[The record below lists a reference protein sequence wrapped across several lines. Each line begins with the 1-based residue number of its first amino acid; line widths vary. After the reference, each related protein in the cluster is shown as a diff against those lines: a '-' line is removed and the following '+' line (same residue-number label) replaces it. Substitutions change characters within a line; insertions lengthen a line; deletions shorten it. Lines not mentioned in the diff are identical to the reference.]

1 MKTSHRLTYMS
12 PESISIREVSVPAP
26 KANELLIR
34 VHLTT
39 VNRTDCGVLS
49 GEPYI
54 FRFFV
59 GWPSPRHKATG
70 TDFAGTVEAVGGK
83 VTGFKMGDRVFGF
96 NDHGCGSHA
105 EYFTYPANGP
115 IGLIPK
121 EISFNDAVA
130 SLEGAHY
137 ALNFIRHAHSVL
149 DSNSSGLSMAGKT
162 VMVYG
167 ATGAIGSAAVQLLL
181 HFGAKVTAVC
191 ARQHV
196 QTVQALGPQRVID
209 YLSEDFT
216 QCGEQFDFMFDAVGK
231 SSFGACRPLLGK
243 RGVYLSSELGPGNEN
258 LYLPLLTK
266 WRSGPRVLFP
276 IPMNIPRTI
285 NLMSELLAS
294 GEFRP
299 LIDRTYTLEQLP
311 DAFRYTASEQKLG
324 NVLLSLE

>member
-1 MKTSHRLTYMS
+1 MKTSYRTAYGP
-12 PESISIREVSVPAP
+12 PEIVSIRQVPVPAP
-26 KANELLIR
+26 KADELLIR
-34 VHLTT
+34 VHATT

-59 GWPSPRHKATG
+59 GWPSPRHNATG
-70 TDFAGTVEAVGGK
+70 TDFSGTVEAIGSK
-83 VTGFKMGDRVFGF
+83 VSGFKVGDRVFGF
-96 NDHGCGSHA
+96 NDNSCGSHA
-105 EYFTYPANGP
+105 EFLTYPANGP
-115 IGLIPK
+115 IGLIPM

-137 ALNFIRHAHSVL
+137 ALNFIRHAHSFL
-149 DSNSSGLSMAGKT
+149 DSGDSEFSMVGKN

-167 ATGAIGSAAVQLLL
+167 ATGAIGSAAVQLLR

-191 ARQHV
+191 ATQHV
-196 QTVQALGPQRVID
+196 QTVQAFGPNRVID

-216 QCGEQFDFMFDAVGK
+216 QCGEQFDFVFDAVGK

-243 RGVYLSSELGPGNEN
+243 SGVYLSSELGPGNEN

-276 IPMNIPRTI
+276 IPENIPRTI
-285 NLMSELLAS
+285 RLMSELLAS
-294 GEFRP
+294 GGFRP

-311 DAFRYTASEQKLG
+311 DAFRYTASGQKVG
-324 NVLLSLE
+324 NVLLSLG

>member
-1 MKTSHRLTYMS
+1 MKTSYRTAYGP
-12 PESISIREVSVPAP
+12 PEIVSIREVPVPAP

-70 TDFAGTVEAVGGK
+70 TDFAGTVEAIGSK
-83 VTGFKMGDRVFGF
+83 VSGFKVGDRVFGF

-105 EYFTYPANGP
+105 EYFTFPANGP
-115 IGLIPK
+115 IGLIPQHV
-121 EISFNDAVA
+121 SFNDAVA

-137 ALNFIRHAHSVL
+137 ALNFIRHAHSVIAPG
-149 DSNSSGLSMAGKT
+149 NSDLAMDGRK

-167 ATGAIGSAAVQLLL
+167 ATGAIGSAAVQLLR
-181 HFGAKVTAVC
+181 HFGATVTAVC
-191 ARQHV
+191 ATKHV
-196 QTVQALGPQRVID
+196 QKVQALGPDRVID

-216 QCGEQFDFMFDAVGK
+216 QCGEQFDFVFDAVGK
-231 SSFGACRPLLGK
+231 SSFGACLPLLGT

-258 LYLPLLTK
+258 LYLPLTTK
-266 WRSGPRVLFP
+266 LRGGPRVVFP
-276 IPMNIPRTI
+276 IPENIPRTI
-285 NLMSELLAS
+285 KLMHELLTS
-294 GEFRP
+294 GDFRP
-299 LIDRTYTLEQLP
+299 LIDCTYTLEQLP
-311 DAFRYTASEQKLG
+311 EAFHYTASGQKVG
-324 NVLLSLE
+324 NVLLTFN

>member
-1 MKTSHRLTYMS
+1 MKTSHRTTYGP
-12 PESISIREVSVPAP
+12 PEIISIREVSVPAP
-26 KANELLIR
+26 KADELLIR
-34 VHLTT
+34 VQVTT

-59 GWPSPRHKATG
+59 GWPNPRHKATC
-70 TDFAGTVEAVGGK
+70 TDFAGTIEAIGSK
-83 VTGFKMGDRVFGF
+83 VNGFAVGDRVFGF

-105 EYFTYPANGP
+105 EFLTYPANGP
-115 IGLIPK
+115 IGLIPQHV
-121 EISFNDAVA
+121 SFSDAVA

-137 ALNFIRHAHSVL
+137 ALNFIRHAHSAL
-149 DSNSSGLSMAGKT
+149 DSENSEITLEGKN
-162 VMVYG
+162 VLVYG
-167 ATGAIGSAAVQLLL
+167 ATGAIGSAAVQLLR

-191 ARQHV
+191 ATQHV
-196 QTVQALGPQRVID
+196 QTVQALGPHRVID
-209 YLSEDFT
+209 YMSEDFT
-216 QCGEQFDFMFDAVGK
+216 QCGEQFDFVFDAVGK
-231 SSFGACRPLLGK
+231 SSFGACRPLLGE

-276 IPMNIPRTI
+276 IPENIPRTI
-285 NLMSELLAS
+285 KLMSELLAS
-294 GEFRP
+294 EEFRP

-311 DAFRYTASEQKLG
+311 DAFRYTASGQKVG